1 MELREKFS
9 IFHFSVQSDCP
20 SINVG
25 IYLVQLVHEAHDVR
39 DHPVGAFDEP
49 ERGREDGGES
59 NAAVPEHEGGVVGD
73 VLPAGAVVVPRHRAD
88 EAQRRLDLRRV
99 LGRRVLRQRRHS

>member
-1 MELREKFS
+1 MFS
-9 IFHFSVQSDCP
+9 ISNP
-20 SINVG
+20 
-25 IYLVQLVHEAHDVR
+25 YLVQLVHEAHDVG
-39 DHPVGAFDEP
+39 DHPVGALDEP
-49 ERGREDGGES
+49 EGGREDGGEGD
-59 NAAVPEHEGGVVGD
+59 AAVAEDERRVVGD